1 MRPVRSVQVRQT
13 TRSLRSEPTSAGSRG
28 GTIDP
33 VRVGLTALYMV
44 LMFVTVYAETSIAC
58 DDRFLVWHAAFIA
71 YETLAL
77 CAAALWPDSGS
88 WMVVGIWTVS
98 TLTSIPTTFP
108 VSAPFAV
115 AVLGGCGLGRGLLAA
130 SVCVLSRMLS
140 FALRIEPWP
149 GMPGAAVLCL
159 VFFLAA
165 FLGALANA
173 QYMRMRERERERMRE
188 RDQAVIDR
196 LHDRVCNSLSFLIN
210 ALEDRAASGPSGG
223 DGLPDDEMRRIL
235 QEALRDSRA
244 AITLV
249 RTRED
254 APSGSPGHSES
265 FTSLAETHA
274 RRLRMAGIRGDV
286 FVDPSVDLLLD
297 EETMRDAVSF
307 LTELFGNIGKYA
319 DPDAGYVMSVGV
331 HADGLHIDE
340 SNLVR
345 AAGPDDDGLLS
356 NGDGLRRYRRIIEA
370 RGGQLAAGADDGIW
384 SVQSLW
390 PLRRSTS

>member
-1 MRPVRSVQVRQT
+1 MRPVRPVHVRRT
-13 TRSLRSEPTSAGSRG
+13 TRPLRPGPTSAGSRG
-28 GTIDP
+28 GTVDP
-33 VRVGLTALYMV
+33 VRVGLSALYMV
-44 LMFVTVYAETSIAC
+44 LMFVTVYAEASIAC
-58 DDRFLVWHAAFIA
+58 DGRFLVWHAAFIA
-71 YETLAL
+71 YETMAL
-77 CAAALWPDSGS
+77 CAAALWPGSGS

-98 TLTSIPTTFP
+98 TLTSMPTTFP

-115 AVLGGCGLGRGLLAA
+115 AVLGGYGLGRGLLAA
-130 SVCVLSRMLS
+130 GVCVLSRMLS
-140 FALRIEPWP
+140 FALHIEPWP
-149 GMPGAAVLCL
+149 GAPGAAALCL
-159 VFFLAA
+159 VFCLAA
-165 FLGALANA
+165 SLGALVNA
-173 QYMRMRERERERMRE
+173 QYMRMRERERERMLA

-210 ALEDRAASGPSGG
+210 ALEDRSVSGTSGG
-223 DGLPDDEMRRIL
+223 DGLPDDEVRRIL

-249 RTRED
+249 KARED
-254 APSGSPGHSES
+254 TPPDGSGHGES
-265 FTSLAETHA
+265 FASLAETHA
-274 RRLRMAGIRGDV
+274 ERLRMTGIRGDV

-297 EETMRDAVSF
+297 ERTMRDAASF

-319 DPDAGYVMSVGV
+319 DPATGYVMSVGV

-345 AAGPDDDGLLS
+345 AAGADDDGLLS

-370 RGGQLAAGADDGIW
+370 RGGQLTVSADDGIW

-390 PLRRSTS
+390 PLRRSTP